1 MLYTTDAIVLHSV
14 KYSDNSLIVTMLT
27 RRFGRLA
34 YIFRKA
40 KTMKSGNRAAF
51 LQPLNLVEVTVYNN
65 PKKTI
70 QNLKE
75 IRIAKFYNNIFQSAE
90 KTAIALFVAE
100 IVNKSLRQTEK
111 DERLFDFIE
120 NSLIFL
126 DKTEKHFANYHLLFL
141 MKMTKFFGFEPSANY
156 LNYNYFDLISGEFS
170 DKIPQHEHFLKNND
184 VALFNS
190 LIDKEFEQMSEI
202 SFSRASRKTTLENLL
217 DFYRIHIPDFPQI
230 KSLEVLTDV
239 FDY

>member
-1 MLYTTDAIVLHSV
+1 MLYTTEAIVIHSV

-27 RRFGRLA
+27 RKFGRMA
-34 YIFRKA
+34 YVFRKA

-75 IRIAKFYNNIFQSAE
+75 IRISKFYNNIFQSAE

-100 IVNKSLRQTEK
+100 IVNKSLRHTEK
-111 DERLFDFIE
+111 DEHLFDFIE

-126 DKTEKHFANYHLLFL
+126 DKTEKYFTNYHLLFL
-141 MKMTKFFGFEPSANY
+141 MKMTKFLGFEPSANY

-170 DKIPQHEHFLKNND
+170 AKIPQHEHFLKNNE
-184 VALFNS
+184 VTLFNS
-190 LIDKEFEQMSEI
+190 LINKEFEQMNELL
-202 SFSRASRKTTLENLL
+202 FSRTSRKITLENLL

-230 KSLEVLTDV
+230 KSLEVLKDV
-239 FDY
+239 FD